1 MYPNSGNQSKVKLV
15 TPKVNFRKR
24 KSKFRKR
31 SSVFELLYIWL
42 LELKE
47 SGLPTPQP
55 WKELS

>member
-1 MYPNSGNQSKVKLV
+1 MYSNSGNESKAKLV
-15 TPKVNFRKR
+15 TPKVNVRKK

-31 SSVFELLYIWL
+31 LSVFELLYIWL